1 VNRASHFIAALALGL
16 AFGWTSSGRAQQPP
30 PDDVRR
36 RLAAL
41 EAGQRAIQQQLEE
54 IAALLRAQKAGQP
67 GAPPAAPPLPADLPT
82 TNAATRG
89 KPGAP
94 LTIVEF
100 SDFQCPFCGQQTRN
114 TMPQIMKEYVDTG
127 KVRYV
132 FRHFPLES
140 IHPQAFKAHEAAE
153 CARLQGKPFEMHEK
167 LFANQNALG
176 AANLLSYAG
185 SVGLDMPKF
194 QACMGG
200 AAQQAIRQDLD
211 AGVKAGVTGT
221 PAIFIGRT
229 QPDGSVKVL
238 RRLSGMQQYA
248 AMRATIEGLLAAPPA
263 KKK

>member
-1 VNRASHFIAALALGL
+1 MNRASPFIAAIALCL
-16 AFGWTSSGRAQQPP
+16 AFGWTSGLAQQAPS
-30 PDDVRR
+30 DDVRR

-54 IAALLRAQKAGQP
+54 IAALLRAQKGGQP
-67 GAPPAAPPLPADLPT
+67 APAPAAPLPAELPT
-82 TNAATRG
+82 INAATRG

-140 IHPQAFKAHEAAE
+140 IHPQAFRAHEAAE
-153 CARLQGKPFEMHEK
+153 CARLQGKPFEMHER

-185 SVGLDMPKF
+185 SIGLDMPKF
-194 QACMGG
+194 QTCMGG

-211 AGVKAGVTGT
+211 AGIKAGVTGT

-248 AMRATIEGLLAAPPA
+248 AMRATIEGLLASPPP